1 MSNHSDELSK
11 APTNG
16 VPRGRTPRLIG
27 GRLAFSVLAAI
38 GITVLAVIG
47 IREVSAAPAPCAVF
61 CSGLRGPAKASCTQA
76 CRQCGGDATRI
87 CPTPTAFVCCASGE
101 SCCPG
106 VGCCSSGES
115 CCFDCTVGHLNCG
128 ALCSIGYFAGSCDD
142 TCGACGP

>member
-87 CPTPTAFVCCASGE
+87 CPTPTAFVCCASGQ
-101 SCCPG
+101 
-106 VGCCSSGES
+106 
-115 CCFDCTVGHLNCG
+115 CCFDCTVGHQKCG
-128 ALCSIGYFAGSCDD
+128 ALCSIGYFSGTCDE
-142 TCGACGP
+142 TCGTCGP